1 MVIVNF
7 VFAFYPGIIGV
18 AQAVVVLVLQSMM
31 LTQHVKHMMNV
42 IENIGITVNV
52 IMNFFVASARR
63 SIRIDKKEE
72 MLVYYIII

>member
-7 VFAFYPGIIGV
+7 VFAFYPGIIG
-18 AQAVVVLVLQSMM
+18 VVLVLQSMM